1 MFEKEIIYF
10 NFRLIELPGGDQII
24 DDTIKTPMDAL
35 TPEMQMEYKE
45 VDEQLAFM
53 ERMRKK
59 EQREEARKQKITRNP
74 LWRLACLCGFV

>member
-35 TPEMQMEYKE
+35 TPEMQTEYMK
-45 VDEQLAFM
+45 VHEQLGFM
-53 ERMRKK
+53 EQMRRK
-59 EQREEARKQKITRNP
+59 ERREEERKQKIAKNP
-74 LWRLACLCGFV
+74 LYKMAYLCGLI